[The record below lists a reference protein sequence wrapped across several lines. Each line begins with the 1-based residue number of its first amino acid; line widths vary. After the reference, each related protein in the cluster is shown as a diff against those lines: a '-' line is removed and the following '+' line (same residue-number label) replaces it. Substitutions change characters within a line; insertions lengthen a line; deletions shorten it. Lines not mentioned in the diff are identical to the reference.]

1 MIEDMGDT
9 TEFQPLTKQ
18 DRISV
23 IIYRAGIVLS
33 AISIALGAF
42 LLFTSPSSGAAV
54 CPVTGFLVLLISLY
68 VSVGLSV
75 FFIHLYISKFHR
87 GLKKLYYAALACL
100 LLLFFLSGGDLPGA
114 FTSGHYLALLL
125 LPLSGCLGFITAK
138 EAFCFKLMEGYILA
152 LVMPAYLVLVA
163 SGQMTARGAAF
174 GLVFIAAL
182 LLLFT
187 LRKVSMP
194 LHYDIGDKSAYQ

>member
-1 MIEDMGDT
+1 MGDT
-9 TEFQPLTKQ
+9 AQYQPLKKQ

-33 AISIALGAF
+33 TISIALGAY
-42 LLFTSPSSGAAV
+42 LLFNVRASGPSV
-54 CPVTGFLVLLISLY
+54 CSAKFNVLLLSLY

-100 LLLFFLSGGDLPGA
+100 ALLFYLGGGDLSGA
-114 FTSGHYLALLL
+114 FASRHYLALLL

-152 LVMPAYLVLVA
+152 LVMPAYLVLLA
-163 SGQMTARGAAF
+163 SGQMTAQGAAF

-182 LLLFT
+182 LALFT
-187 LRKVSMP
+187 FRKVSMP
-194 LHYDIGDKSAYQ
+194 LHYDIGDKSAYM